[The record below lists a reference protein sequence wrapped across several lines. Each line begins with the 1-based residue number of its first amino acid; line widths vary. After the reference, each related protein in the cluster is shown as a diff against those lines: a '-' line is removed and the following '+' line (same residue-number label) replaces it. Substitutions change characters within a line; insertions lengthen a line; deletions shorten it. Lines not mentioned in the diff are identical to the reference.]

1 MITRR
6 GINYY
11 DDKVLGEAEATSMH
25 AAPVLKSR
33 DGLRMG
39 DVEEE
44 TASVSITV
52 YMERAPVQRD

>member
-11 DDKVLGEAEATSMH
+11 DDKVLSEAEATSRH
-25 AAPVLKSR
+25 AVLKSR

-39 DVEEE
+39 DVEKE